1 MKTAFRLPILISVLL
16 IAISLFLWWSI
27 ARRPRPTAAKNP
39 PAAPAQVT
47 SETPVTAMA
56 SAVPAKIPVPEKAKD
71 EEPAA
76 APAAPLKR
84 YSEMSIE
91 EGAAIM
97 DQLEA
102 KDLDGIF
109 AALIEACRPG
119 EDGMKMS
126 AIQLMLADELQ
137 KRKPDPK
144 FMKRLRDYLD
154 DDEQPASTRG
164 MAIGALGRVATK
176 EAAEILIDV
185 AFHHKNPK
193 IRHSAMTSIDG
204 PGREEGDET
213 FSPEINHLWNEAKD
227 EEAILSVGKAMA
239 KTGAPA
245 SIELLLTS
253 ALIPYG
259 TDDVLKNATLVALE
273 SVRTPNAIP
282 PIVALVEKSKPGSFE
297 SYLAFQLLAQIW
309 EDPAKSSFV
318 KWLPKADINVL
329 DSVTNWLGADN
340 YELQNAKAMKAL
352 LDSGVAF
359 HSAELRAEVLQ
370 AVEQAYAF
378 REKYRKPKR

>member
-1 MKTAFRLPILISVLL
+1 MKNPFRLPILISALL
-16 IAISLFLWWSI
+16 IAISLTLWWSN
-27 ARRPRPTAAKNP
+27 ARRPRPTADKNP

-47 SETPVTAMA
+47 SETPVTAKT
-56 SAVPAKIPVPEKAKD
+56 SSVPAKTPVPAKAKD

-84 YSEMSIE
+84 YSDMSIE

-97 DQLEA
+97 NHLQ
-102 KDLDGIF
+102 KKNLDGIF
-109 AALIEACRPG
+109 AALVEACPPG

-126 AIQLMLADELQ
+126 AIQLMLAEELQ
-137 KRKPDPK
+137 KRKPDPI
-144 FMKRLRDYLD
+144 FFKRLRDYLD
-154 DDEQPASTRG
+154 DDEQPAFTKS
-164 MAIGALGRVATK
+164 MAIGALGRAATK
-176 EAAEILIDV
+176 EAAETLIDL
-185 AFHHKNPK
+185 ASHHKNPK

-204 PGREEGDET
+204 LGGEGGDET
-213 FSPEINHLWNEAKD
+213 FSPEINRLWTEVKH
-227 EEAILSVGKAMA
+227 EQEILSVGSAMA
-239 KTGAPA
+239 RKGAPA

-309 EDPAKSSFV
+309 EDPAQSSFV

-329 DSVTNWLGADN
+329 DSVTRWLGADN

-352 LDSGVAF
+352 IDSGVAF
-359 HSAELRAEVLQ
+359 HSAELRAEVVK
-370 AVEQAYAF
+370 AVERSYAF
-378 REKYRKPKR
+378 KEASRKPKR